1 MKTDIFR
8 LITSLVVLA
17 LFVTLIVTAFGFMR
31 RAVSGIGYE
40 PFSIEAV
47 PAESGDATVTVKADR
62 RLSKGD
68 YIILFAVDGDTGIT
82 VTDESGKEHG
92 SWLTDYFSKAEPVRT
107 YTVHGNPEGMDFL
120 WISII
125 RRGCGSTYTRAL
137 IKE

>member
-8 LITSLVVLA
+8 LITSLVVLS

-31 RAVSGIGYE
+31 RAFSGIGYE

-82 VTDESGKEHG
+82 VTDESGKEQLAHRLLQQG
-92 SWLTDYFSKAEPVRT
+92 
-107 YTVHGNPEGMDFL
+107 
-120 WISII
+120 
-125 RRGCGSTYTRAL
+125 
-137 IKE
+137 